1 MFNRKP
7 KNSIDTLIGSTT
19 QINGDVRF
27 SGGMRIDGH
36 VKGNVVADTGQHSLL
51 VISENARIDGEVRV
65 AHLVTNGEIN
75 GSVFSAEML
84 EMQPRA
90 RITGDVNYK
99 KLEMHAGALVSGKL
113 SHEHPPEPILQIAMA
128 AKASN

>member
-7 KNSIDTLIGSTT
+7 KNSIDTLIGASTRI
-19 QINGDVRF
+19 QGDVCF
-27 SGGMRIDGH
+27 TGGMRIDGQ
-36 VKGNVVADTGQHSLL
+36 VNGNVIAEGEHSLL
-51 VISENARIDGEVRV
+51 VISEDARIDGEVRV
-65 AHLVTNGEIN
+65 DHLVTNGEIN
-75 GSVFSAEML
+75 GSVYSADML

-113 SHEHPPEPILQIAMA
+113 SHEPAPEPVLQIAMA
-128 AKASN
+128 AKA

>member
-7 KNSIDTLIGSTT
+7 KNSIDTLIGATT
-19 QINGDVRF
+19 RIKGDISF

-36 VKGNVVADTGQHSLL
+36 VNGNVLAESEQSLL
-51 VISENARIDGEVRV
+51 VVSEEARIDGEVRV
-65 AHLVTNGEIN
+65 AHLVTNGQIN
-75 GSVFSAEML
+75 GSVISTDML

-113 SHEHPPEPILQIAMA
+113 SHEQSPEPVLQIAMA
-128 AKASN
+128 SKA

>member
-7 KNSIDTLIGSTT
+7 KNSIDTLIGATT
-19 QINGDVRF
+19 QINGDIRF

-36 VKGNVVADTGQHSLL
+36 VKGNVTSEASQHSLL
-51 VISENARIDGEVRV
+51 VISEEARIDGEVRV

-75 GSVFSAEML
+75 GSVFSSEML

-113 SHEHPPEPILQIAMA
+113 SHEQSPEPLLQLAMA
-128 AKASN
+128 AKAAN